1 MLLLL
6 PGLPGCTVYTLHVL
20 VQKRSPRPDHLL
32 HLPVQKPGRQTC
44 LFRILFICLFGCAGS
59 SLLSGP
65 FSSDERGLLSSFSD
79 FSCCRSRALRARA
92 SAAVVH
98 GLSCLSACGIFQ
110 DQGSKPCLLHWQVDS
125 LPLSYQGSSL
135 ALPPATLFP
144 FVPHT

>member
-98 GLSCLSACGIFQ
+98 GLSCLSACGLFQ
-110 DQGSKPCLLHWQVDS
+110 DQGSTPCRLQWQVDA

-144 FVPHT
+144 FVPPT

>member
-65 FSSDERGLLSSFSD
+65 FSSDERGLLFVAVPG
-79 FSCCRSRALRARA
+79 RLLAVA
-92 SAAVVH
+92 SLIVEH
-98 GLSCLSACGIFQ
+98 GL
-110 DQGSKPCLLHWQVDS
+110 
-125 LPLSYQGSSL
+125 
-135 ALPPATLFP
+135 
-144 FVPHT
+144 